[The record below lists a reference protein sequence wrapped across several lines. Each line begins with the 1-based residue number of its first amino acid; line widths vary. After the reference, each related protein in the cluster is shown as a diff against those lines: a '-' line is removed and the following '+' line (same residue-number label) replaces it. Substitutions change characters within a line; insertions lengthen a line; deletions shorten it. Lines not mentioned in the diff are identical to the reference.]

1 MEACT
6 HGKEKK
12 MNAKVKDF
20 LVKYTMVLVLLIVFV
35 LFNQMTGG
43 KMVYAQNLSNLLLQ
57 NAYVVILACGM
68 LLCILTGGNID
79 LSVGSVVCLV
89 GAIAAKLLSTT
100 SIPAIG
106 VILLGLVVAAII
118 GVWQG
123 YWIGYKRIPP
133 FITTLAGMFI
143 FRGFGRLILDNKTVS
158 IQDKG
163 FLNVFTSY
171 INIPGLDDTANYSAL
186 IVGIVVAVYVIFNV
200 VRSRA
205 NKAKRG
211 YRQNTAFSDYSKAV
225 IIAAVILW
233 YCYKLFQYKGI
244 SIMFVW
250 VVAICLIY
258 NFITSRTAFGR
269 YFYAIG
275 GNEKA
280 TQLSGIDTNKVYFI
294 AYANM
299 GLLAGLAG
307 LLCAARVGSVNGSTG
322 TSFEMDAIGSCFIG
336 GASAYGG
343 SGTVGGVVIGA
354 LLLGVINMGMSIMGI
369 GDSWQYVVKG
379 AVLLIAVV
387 FDVLSNRKNG

>member
-1 MEACT
+1 M
-6 HGKEKK
+6 EKK
-12 MNAKVKDF
+12 ISFSEILK
-20 LVKYTMVLVLLIVFV
+20 KYTMVLVLV
-35 LFNQMTGG
+35 LVVIMFAVNTKGVMLLP
-43 KMVYAQNLSNLLLQ
+43 QNVNNLVAQ
-57 NAYVVILACGM
+57 NAYVFILATGM
-68 LLCILTGGNID
+68 LFCILTGGNID
-79 LSVGSVVCLV
+79 LSVGSVICFVGGVAAVLIGSKGFNPFITILLCLV
-89 GAIAAKLLSTT
+89 IGLL
-100 SIPAIG
+100 
-106 VILLGLVVAAII
+106 V

-158 IQDKG
+158 IQNKD
-163 FLNVFTSY
+163 FLKVFTSY

-186 IVGIVVAVYVIFNV
+186 IVGVVVAVYVIFNV
-200 VRSRA
+200 IRSRA
-205 NKAKRG
+205 NKAKKG

-225 IIAAVILW
+225 IIAVVILW

-244 SIMFVW
+244 SVMFIW

-258 NFITSRTAFGR
+258 SFITSKTAFGR

-294 AYANM
+294 AYVNM